1 MKDYIE
7 CSIEYCGRKVVARFD
22 KKLLLEEYNEQK
34 VIHEMQGKKLGSL
47 KTAIQMKMLGLI
59 SEMILKNQTYQLLK
73 FG

>member
-22 KKLLLEEYNEQK
+22 KKLLLTEYNEQK
-34 VIHEMQGKKLGSL
+34 IIHEVQGKKLGSL
-47 KTAIQMKMLGLI
+47 KTAIQMKMIGLI
-59 SEMILKNQTYQLLK
+59 SEMVMNNQTYQLLK